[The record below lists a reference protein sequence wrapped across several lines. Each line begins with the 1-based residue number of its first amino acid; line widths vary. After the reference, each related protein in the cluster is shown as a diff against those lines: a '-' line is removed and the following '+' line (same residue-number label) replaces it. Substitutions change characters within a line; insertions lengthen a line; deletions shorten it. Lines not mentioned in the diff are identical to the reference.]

1 MNQKPKSIEDR
12 FKQYYTDKEL
22 PQDVLV
28 DLKNQIDHSLD
39 VQEESTSSPFP
50 PSGLTG
56 FYHAVQNLLM
66 NFNLQP
72 AMRPAPLLAAFVLG
86 IGLFI
91 FALPIQTNYER
102 LEVVAAEIALNHA
115 KQFKADFATP
125 NIAGLV
131 NVMPLLDFAPVH
143 PRRMQLDTYHVMGA
157 RYCTIDSSIAVQ
169 IHLED
174 ETQFAYTLYEF
185 RNPGALK
192 LKDETVIDVGDIQ
205 VTLWQ
210 EGGVAMGLAQRLEN

>member
-56 FYHAVQNLLM
+56 FYHAVL
-66 NFNLQP
+66 
-72 AMRPAPLLAAFVLG
+72 VLG

>member
-56 FYHAVQNLLM
+56 
-66 NFNLQP
+66 
-72 AMRPAPLLAAFVLG
+72 FVLG